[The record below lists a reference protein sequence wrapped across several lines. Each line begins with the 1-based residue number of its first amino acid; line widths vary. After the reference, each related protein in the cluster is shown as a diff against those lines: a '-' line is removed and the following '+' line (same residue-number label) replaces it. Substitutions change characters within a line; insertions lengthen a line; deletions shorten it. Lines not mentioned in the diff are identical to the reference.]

1 MFCNLHHTIPSPNS
15 VQICGRGLPNIR
27 SNGLLRRL
35 LSKLLIAE
43 GKYADVPFIIGDQ
56 EDEGTL
62 FALFQSNITT
72 IPELVDY
79 LSIFYFH
86 NATRAQIEALVATY
100 PDVTTDKE
108 YLNRPRW
115 STSNQLLNSYATT
128 SVLLAD
134 NFRQDMYDFILNKI
148 ANLHI

>member
-1 MFCNLHHTIPSPNS
+1 
-15 VQICGRGLPNIR
+15 
-27 SNGLLRRL
+27 
-35 LSKLLIAE
+35 
-43 GKYADVPFIIGDQ
+43 VPFIIGDQ

-100 PDVTTDKE
+100 PDVTTDGSPFRTLF
-108 YLNRPRW
+108 LNNWYPQFTVSGSRLPRETCHLP
-115 STSNQLLNSYATT
+115 SPAGH
-128 SVLLAD
+128 
-134 NFRQDMYDFILNKI
+134 F
-148 ANLHI
+148 

>member
-1 MFCNLHHTIPSPNS
+1 M
-15 VQICGRGLPNIR
+15 
-27 SNGLLRRL
+27 
-35 LSKLLIAE
+35 
-43 GKYADVPFIIGDQ
+43 PFIIGDQ

-134 NFRQDMYDFILNKI
+134 NFRQDTYDFILNKI